1 MSYNENNNIHNN
13 PYNRKD
19 YMRRTLSAELS
30 LEQEQ
35 MKNYLKEK
43 GFHLPTLMR
52 NLLEKLYWE
61 EKNKESVSQST

>member
-1 MSYNENNNIHNN
+1 
-13 PYNRKD
+13 
-19 YMRRTLSAELS
+19 MRRTLSAELS
-30 LEQEQ
+30 LEQEQMKNYQEQ

-61 EKNKESVSQST
+61 EKNKESAVSQST

>member
-1 MSYNENNNIHNN
+1 
-13 PYNRKD
+13 
-19 YMRRTLSAELS
+19 MRRTLSAELS

-61 EKNKESVSQST
+61 EKNKESAVSQST